1 MKNYILKSFIFLLK
15 ILMKL
20 LVIVIVSYL
29 YEYVVLI
36 LYLDVVKLKEIRLVM
51 FAIDL
56 YIFIII

>member
-1 MKNYILKSFIFLLK
+1 
-15 ILMKL
+15 MKL

-36 LYLDVVKLKEIRLVM
+36 LYLDVVKLKEVRLVM